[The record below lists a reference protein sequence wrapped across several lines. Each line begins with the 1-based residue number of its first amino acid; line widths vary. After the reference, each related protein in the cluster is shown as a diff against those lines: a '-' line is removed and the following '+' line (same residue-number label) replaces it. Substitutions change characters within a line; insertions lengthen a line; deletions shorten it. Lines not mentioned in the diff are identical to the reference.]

1 MKKIKTLQVNDF
13 GVATRIAIDTEGE
26 NKIVNKVDST
36 YYYADKKYNSYSQ
49 WYTINGNTY
58 V

>member
-13 GVATRIAIDTEGE
+13 GVATRIAIDPEGE
-26 NKIVNKVDST
+26 NKIVNKVDAT